1 MYNNSGSRLR
11 SLTLK
16 IKDCFEKTLM
26 DRSLKRTLTGSLML
40 LLASFFWGS
49 TFVAQSSAAE
59 QLSPFSYLA
68 ARSFV
73 GALALLAVILVR
85 ALIGAKRK
93 KSSLRGQLAPLFD
106 KKTLIGG
113 LFCGIA
119 LTIASAFQ
127 QYGIHLGASAGDAG
141 FLTAVYMFIVPLFG
155 LVLYKRRVAPNV
167 LLGAVITAV
176 GLYFL
181 CIRGQEGGFGMG
193 QLLILCCA
201 FCYAVHIMVIDRF
214 DRADPIVLSF
224 IQFTVGGVLS
234 LAVSLL
240 FERPCPSLIARAWFP
255 IVYAGV
261 CSSAIAYTLQIAAQK
276 RTPPA
281 LASVLMST
289 ESVIALLSEWLCALT
304 GIFGTPFALSFN
316 QIFGCFLAFCGIVIA
331 QLVFKKRKKG

>member
-1 MYNNSGSRLR
+1 
-11 SLTLK
+11 
-16 IKDCFEKTLM
+16 M

-93 KSSLRGQLAPLFD
+93 KSSFRGEIAPLFD
-106 KKTLIGG
+106 KKTLTGG
-113 LFCGIA
+113 LLCGIA
-119 LTIASAFQ
+119 LAVASAFQ

-141 FLTAVYMFIVPLFG
+141 FLTAVYMFIVPLLG

-181 CIRGQEGGFGMG
+181 CIRGQEEGSFGMG

-234 LAVSLL
+234 LAAALL
-240 FERPCPSLIARAWFP
+240 FEQPSPSLIARAWFP

-304 GIFGTPFALSFN
+304 GIFGAPFALSFT
-316 QIFGCFLAFCGIVIA
+316 QIFGCSLAFCGIVIA